1 MFLYRGSSRGMG
13 GSPEDLGL
21 LAVAGPQTYCGTLGQ
36 PAVCSCC
43 QSPHLARLAELVL
56 LLLFTDGLADASGGG
71 VTCPRSHT
79 DKRGN
84 LRFKSRSV

>member
-43 QSPHLARLAELVL
+43 QSPHGFPELPVL
-56 LLLFTDGLADASGGG
+56 FFPA
-71 VTCPRSHT
+71 V
-79 DKRGN
+79 
-84 LRFKSRSV
+84 LRAANGKPERAVCHVQ

>member
-43 QSPHLARLAELVL
+43 QSPHG
-56 LLLFTDGLADASGGG
+56 FPSGKSDSNLADCAVGRRPDSYN
-71 VTCPRSHT
+71 PWW
-79 DKRGN
+79 K
-84 LRFKSRSV
+84 

>member
-43 QSPHLARLAELVL
+43 QSPHLYAEVPQVRVQVPA
-56 LLLFTDGLADASGGG
+56 TVSP
-71 VTCPRSHT
+71 CHT
-79 DKRGN
+79 PK
-84 LRFKSRSV
+84 KYSRE